1 MTRIVVV
8 GSLNRDYVCHVDRLP
23 GPGETRLGGEL
34 ALFSGGKGGNQAV
47 AAAAVG
53 SVTGHPCSLLGS
65 VGDDED
71 GRALLDDLRRAGV
84 DVGEVVVAAQ
94 VRTGAALITVSAD
107 GENTI
112 VVAPGANHAVTE
124 EEVRDAL
131 GRLLHPTDVVVAQA
145 ELPRGVVELAVRE
158 AAARGAQAVLNLAP
172 FTPVSDDVLAL
183 CDPLVVNESEAAGL
197 LRESVEGL
205 PGARRAAVT
214 LAGTAR
220 SAVVTLGGAGAVVAT
235 GAGCTHVPAPSVDVV
250 DSTGAG
256 DAFTGAL
263 AVALAAGRDLV
274 SATRCGVAVAS
285 YSVRGAGAQ
294 ASYPRGDECAR
305 LLRETEEQTGLA
317 GDGIFL

>member
-23 GPGETRLGGEL
+23 APGETRLGGAL

-53 SVTGHPCSLLGS
+53 SVTGHPCSLVGS

-71 GRALLDDLRRAGV
+71 GRALLADLRGSGV
-84 DVGEVVVAAQ
+84 DTSEVAVTDE

-112 VVAPGANHAVTE
+112 VVAPGANHSVTE
-124 EEVRDAL
+124 AAVADAFARGL
-131 GRLLHPTDVVVAQA
+131 AATDVVVVQA
-145 ELPRGVVELAVRE
+145 ELPLEVVHAVVRR
-158 AAARGAQAVLNLAP
+158 AATLGARVVLNLAP
-172 FTPVSDDVLAL
+172 FTPLPEDVLAL

-197 LRESVEGL
+197 LGESVRG
-205 PGARRAAVT
+205 PAGAAGAAAA

-220 SAVVTLGGAGAVVAT
+220 SAVVTTGAAGAEVA
-235 GAGCTHVPAPSVDVV
+235 AGPDTTHVPAPEVEVV

-274 SATRCGVAVAS
+274 TAARWGIAVAS
-285 YSVRGAGAQ
+285 YSVCRPGAQ
-294 ASYPRGDECAR
+294 ASYPRGEECAR

>member
-8 GSLNRDYVCHVDRLP
+8 GSLNRDYVCHVEQLP

-53 SVTGHPCSLLGS
+53 SVTGHPCSLVGS

-71 GRALLDDLRRAGV
+71 GRALLADLRGSGV
-84 DVGEVVVAAQ
+84 DVREVAVTDR

-112 VVAPGANHAVTE
+112 VVAPGANHSVTE
-124 EEVRDAL
+124 PAVADAF
-131 GRLLHPTDVVVAQA
+131 GRVLAADDVVVIQA
-145 ELPRGVVELAVRE
+145 ELPLAVVQTAVRE
-158 AAARGAQAVLNLAP
+158 AAAGGARVVLNLAP
-172 FTPVSDDVLAL
+172 FTALPDDVLAL

-197 LRESVEGL
+197 LGVSVDGVA
-205 PGARRAAVT
+205 GARTAAAA

-220 SAVVTLGGAGAVVAT
+220 SAVVTTGAAGAVVA
-235 GAGCTHVPAPSVDVV
+235 AGTDCTHVPAPKVDVV

-274 SATRCGVAVAS
+274 TAARWGIAVAS
-285 YSVRGAGAQ
+285 YSVCRPGAQ
-294 ASYPRGDECAR
+294 ASYPRGEDCAG
-305 LLRETEEQTGLA
+305 LLREIEGQTGLA
-317 GDGIFL
+317 GDANIL